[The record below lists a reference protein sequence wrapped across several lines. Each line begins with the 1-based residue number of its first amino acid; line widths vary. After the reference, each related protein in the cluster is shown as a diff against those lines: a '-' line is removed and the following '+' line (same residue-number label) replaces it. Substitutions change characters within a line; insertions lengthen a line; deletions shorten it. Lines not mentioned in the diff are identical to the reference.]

1 MAHPLREHQSLNG
14 PWLKKGLEYDQKL
27 MQAAT
32 LSRTLWYLVDHQI
45 TITSYNDPKAKQC
58 LYSELESGFDSHSE
72 TPSHMRSEDYIKWL
86 SDSARMYFKFIAKL
100 SFVGRVKR
108 MHFSKKPSK
117 NDVYIEAQ
125 KGELNLEAL
134 LSGVGLKKRV
144 DDNDSCFLSGEDLHH
159 ENEKGWLR
167 IPFFNV
173 PDLPIQYN
181 TSALQSLPTTEK
193 CWITNLDVFTY
204 QRSPNGIVLSAFPV
218 HSSYEGVIAHCNT
231 NTEGDVLP
239 NGSILRPTY
248 WPFR

>member
-1 MAHPLREHQSLNG
+1 
-14 PWLKKGLEYDQKL
+14 

-32 LSRTLWYLVDHQI
+32 LSLVLWHLVDHQI
-45 TITSYNDPKAKQC
+45 TLTSFRDPKANQC
-58 LYSELESGFDSHSE
+58 LYSELERVFNFKAE
-72 TPSHMRSEDYIKWL
+72 TPRHLSSDEYTEWL
-86 SDSARMYFKFIAKL
+86 GDTARLHFKFIEKL
-100 SFVGRVKR
+100 SFVSRVER

-125 KGELNLEAL
+125 KGELDLEAL
-134 LSGVGLKKRV
+134 LSGVGLEKRV

-173 PDLPIQYN
+173 PDLPIHYN
-181 TSALQSLPTTEK
+181 TSVLQSLPTREK
-193 CWITNLDVFTY
+193 CWITGLDVYTY
-204 QRSPNGIVLSAFPV
+204 QRSPKGIVVSAFPV

>member
-1 MAHPLREHQSLNG
+1 
-14 PWLKKGLEYDQKL
+14 

-32 LSRTLWYLVDHQI
+32 LSLVLWHLVDHQI
-45 TITSYNDPKAKQC
+45 TLTSFRDPKAKQC
-58 LYSELESGFDSHSE
+58 LYSELERVFNFKAE
-72 TPSHMRSEDYIKWL
+72 TPRHLSSDEYTEWL
-86 SDSARMYFKFIAKL
+86 GDTARLYFKFIEKL
-100 SFVGRVKR
+100 SFVSRVER

-134 LSGVGLKKRV
+134 LLGVGLKKRV
-144 DDNDSCFLSGEDLHH
+144 DDNDSCFLSGEDVLH

-181 TSALQSLPTTEK
+181 KSALQSLPTREK
-193 CWITNLDVFTY
+193 CWITGLDVYTY
-204 QRSPNGIVLSAFPV
+204 QRSPKGIVVSAFPV